1 MKIIEISTSYL
12 SKNGNYLLVTFKDQE
27 KNCYRA
33 IVPLVAQKGP
43 IAVKDNA
50 GAWGI
55 TRIPFYDDKEVVPA
69 VDKKDEKAATA
80 DNEIYGED
88 EIPF

>member
-50 GAWGI
+50 GCWGI
-55 TRIPFYDDKEVVPA
+55 TRIPFYDDKEVVA
-69 VDKKDEKAATA
+69 VVDKEAEKAGPAET
-80 DNEIYGED
+80 ED